1 MGEDGRAAA
10 ALALRSA
17 RLGRRPENPTSLP
30 PGSSGGLDPLG
41 VGAAASTDA
50 AIKFVLYELDAAV
63 VARGGGSIFDCKPRG
78 TLSAEAERR
87 FEAWVSGTPRSDR
100 SLSDS
105 DSKDER

>member
-17 RLGRRPENPTSLP
+17 RLGRSPENPAILP
-30 PGSSGGLDPLG
+30 GPTGGLDPLG
-41 VGAAASTDA
+41 AAQPLFDSGQSTDA

-78 TLSAEAERR
+78 SLSPLAERR
-87 FEAWVSGTPRSDR
+87 FEAWVSGTPRSD
-100 SLSDS
+100 L
-105 DSKDER
+105 KDER

>member
-17 RLGRRPENPTSLP
+17 RLGRSPENPAILP
-30 PGSSGGLDPLG
+30 GPTGGLDPL
-41 VGAAASTDA
+41 GAAASTDA

-78 TLSAEAERR
+78 SLSPLAERR
-87 FEAWVSGTPRSDR
+87 FEAWVSGTPRSD
-100 SLSDS
+100 L
-105 DSKDER
+105 KDER